1 MCTII
6 LTFQSLLW
14 KLVLSVDSS
23 VFALEMMDGNV
34 KRRTPDTEVTP
45 CTFCPLQTEMN
56 PLYVQP
62 QDQVKPLRL
71 DDVVFRQDYGDGV
84 CMAKAASRNSNL

>member
-1 MCTII
+1 M
-6 LTFQSLLW
+6 
-14 KLVLSVDSS
+14 LSVNSS

-34 KRRTPDTEVTP
+34 KRRMPDTEVTR
-45 CTFCPLQTEMN
+45 CTFCSLQTEMN

-71 DDVVFRQDYGDGV
+71 DDVVFRQDDGDGV